1 MGTLKIGEN
10 SQEVTDGTS
19 LASAAE
25 AMGIPFSCKEGT
37 CGTCLVSVESGREN
51 LSEPTQAEKS
61 FGLDGTAER
70 LTCQCKL
77 KSGEVELK
85 SAF

>member
-1 MGTLKIGEN
+1 MGTLKIGDN
-10 SQEVTDGTS
+10 SQEVTDGGK
-19 LASAAE
+19 LIDAAE
-25 AMGIPFSCKEGT
+25 AMGIPFSCKDGV
-37 CGTCLVSVESGREN
+37 CGTCLVHVESGREN
-51 LSEPTQAEKS
+51 LSEINEAEKA

-70 LTCQCKL
+70 LTCQCTL